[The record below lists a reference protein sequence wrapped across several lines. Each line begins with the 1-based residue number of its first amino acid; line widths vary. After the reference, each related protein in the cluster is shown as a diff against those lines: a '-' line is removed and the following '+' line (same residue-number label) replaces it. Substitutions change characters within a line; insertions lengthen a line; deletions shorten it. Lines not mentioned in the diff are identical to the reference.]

1 MGLEVRAISDKHNIK
16 IAIVDLTDGFK
27 EIVKLQ
33 KPNMIAATALGK
45 TLANTTLMSLSIKEG
60 DRLNVTINGMGLCG
74 NVVAEFDNNTF
85 RGYIQNPRF
94 NTDDITTEKGD
105 PSALSQAVGTNGFI
119 QVARY
124 ISGNE
129 PYVSRTELITGEI
142 NVDFMGYVQQSDQ
155 VHTLISSAVDFDDAG
170 NVKKLAGIL
179 IQLLPNSSEED
190 VDFLEEK
197 IGSLDHLNKT
207 LLQSTN
213 YEALIKEICDDAKI
227 LASHDNLKFQCTC
240 SLDKV
245 LDSIRMLP
253 SDEIDNIILN
263 GESVEVVCEFC
274 QKKYVV
280 DVEEIKKIKD

>member
-1 MGLEVRAISDKHNIK
+1 
-16 IAIVDLTDGFK
+16 
-27 EIVKLQ
+27 
-33 KPNMIAATALGK
+33 
-45 TLANTTLMSLSIKEG
+45 
-60 DRLNVTINGMGLCG
+60 
-74 NVVAEFDNNTF
+74 
-85 RGYIQNPRF
+85 
-94 NTDDITTEKGD
+94 
-105 PSALSQAVGTNGFI
+105 
-119 QVARY
+119 
-124 ISGNE
+124 
-129 PYVSRTELITGEI
+129 
-142 NVDFMGYVQQSDQ
+142 
-155 VHTLISSAVDFDDAG
+155 
-170 NVKKLAGIL
+170 
-179 IQLLPNSSEED
+179 
-190 VDFLEEK
+190 LEEK